1 MTNVKTKYLHVIY
14 TFNAQFILSRLPPH
28 KMFKILPLL
37 NPQQDLSL
45 FTFNEAIIDNFPI
58 LQSSAV
64 ADQEIC

>member
-1 MTNVKTKYLHVIY
+1 MPNLSFQDSHPIKCLKYYLYWTH
-14 TFNAQFILSRLPPH
+14 N
-28 KMFKILPLL
+28 KIV
-37 NPQQDLSL
+37 SL